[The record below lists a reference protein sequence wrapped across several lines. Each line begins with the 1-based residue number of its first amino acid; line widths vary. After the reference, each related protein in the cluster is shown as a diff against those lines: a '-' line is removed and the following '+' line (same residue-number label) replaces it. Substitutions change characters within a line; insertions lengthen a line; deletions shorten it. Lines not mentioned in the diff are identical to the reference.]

1 MRQLIFQG
9 LKCDHLWFY
18 GVPHSQLQQKF
29 GDLLQGDQNHVEVS
43 CKISHWTREFR
54 KFAPVIARMGA
65 HAECTCPPQNVGDNS
80 ELAPLLR
87 PLSLPMDSDV
97 GEPQPP
103 LITDDTSCL
112 SLTSD
117 SKLPIDI
124 ANLGLICVLQWA
136 IPP

>member
-43 CKISHWTREFR
+43 CKISHWTSEFR

-65 HAECTCPPQNVGDNS
+65 HVECTCPPQNVGDNS
-80 ELAPLLR
+80 ELAPLL
-87 PLSLPMDSDV
+87 
-97 GEPQPP
+97 PP
-103 LITDDTSCL
+103 FSTSNGFRRRR
-112 SLTSD
+112 TST
-117 SKLPIDI
+117 SS
-124 ANLGLICVLQWA
+124 NH
-136 IPP
+136 

>member
-1 MRQLIFQG
+1 MRFHVKSLIGQVNSEN
-9 LKCDHLWFY
+9 LH
-18 GVPHSQLQQKF
+18 PS
-29 GDLLQGDQNHVEVS
+29 LQGWGHMWNVLVLLKMLVTTLSLHLYYL
-43 CKISHWTREFR
+43 IS
-54 KFAPVIARMGA
+54 P
-65 HAECTCPPQNVGDNS
+65 
-80 ELAPLLR
+80 
-87 PLSLPMDSDV
+87 LPMDSDV